1 MPVSFRLN
9 LNLISIAVKASSFIL
24 PPLDKP
30 LRPFWIS
37 PRSSVL
43 PSFGQDPEFYP
54 VICISASKVIS
65 DGLERRQAGYTYI
78 QGSGDDHESWS
89 MGLTPPIYW
98 ERKRELLAVTQ
109 DDLPNTVK
117 QIVLEESDKIMVL
130 HENIFYIDAVGGQ
143 IAYWCGRTEPQGVSI
158 IIRSG
163 ESTSIQ
169 RQETS
174 LVITAA
180 NGKRKPLDLLH
191 LVLPAVD
198 SFGRKWLDDSGHRV
212 IIVDQDARYDEGIGI
227 LMLLLGSFFD
237 DDGREVQAM
246 SNPV

>member
-1 MPVSFRLN
+1 M
-9 LNLISIAVKASSFIL
+9 
-24 PPLDKP
+24 
-30 LRPFWIS
+30 
-37 PRSSVL
+37 
-43 PSFGQDPEFYP
+43 
-54 VICISASKVIS
+54 ICISASKVIS

-246 SNPV
+246 SNPASKESLRRRLEWIQRSIPRANPSRTIMKRVNEYVISRHLSIRRRPVSTITT